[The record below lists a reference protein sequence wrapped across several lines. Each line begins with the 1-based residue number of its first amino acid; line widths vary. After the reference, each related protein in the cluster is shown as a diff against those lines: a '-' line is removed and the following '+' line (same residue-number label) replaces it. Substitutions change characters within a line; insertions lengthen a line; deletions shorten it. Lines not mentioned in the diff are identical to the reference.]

1 MAIFQYNEFDQFA
14 GDTFMKKN
22 ILAVMMSVL
31 VFLQTA
37 FVQMPVMAEETDD
50 EAVQETAVAEEKEV
64 FTEVISE
71 EVSEEDELPDEVIGE
86 ELTENEETGEEPVS
100 EEIPE
105 PQESVVPEEQITET
119 EVPVEE
125 TTESEEPIE
134 DETVLQEETEES
146 TVFAATKITVS
157 VVEISNGYR
166 KSRVYLKV
174 SNPNE
179 ERLNHIRLTNTEDET
194 KYFTSSKN
202 YDESID
208 ADYYIDADTYGGT
221 TVYAIA
227 LGIYPDGTFQV
238 VPTGQT
244 VSLTSME
251 LDFQSL
257 EKYAEIEPLS
267 KTARITLHIDPLP
280 AMERVTYKAYYKPVS
295 ESNPDMPYL
304 ESKVMNPTAKM
315 LKSDTSDNPLY
326 HDRDYVIYIQ
336 VMFSDQVVGY
346 IGSAEEPLMFHTT
359 DSLIVD
365 SDSFGDKQIY
375 LELLEVYG
383 DGPLNSAM
391 FDNVESL
398 SILPGTGRS
407 YKSMSTM
414 ADDKWQVTL
423 HVQKAVTSIKGLRLF
438 RNLNKLTLDGL
449 DLTELDEY
457 GFSPDITY
465 LNIQNNEMYE
475 MPDLTEFT
483 RLETLYAGGNL
494 FRYDTVT
501 ADKFPSQYLEA
512 HPDALETIRGGQRF
526 YYFFVPQTFYEIE
539 GHKPFFTSL
548 EGAKPNRKYL
558 LTVKIDDTEISVEST
573 TGNGHYAVFIIPDLK
588 EYLPDYD
595 TYESDKFEFSV
606 ADDLDFLVFEDD
618 NMLVSFSE
626 DEINDKGTPATA
638 YTTSTSFTTKSVIL
652 PGSIAET
659 DISSV
664 VLKDKDFNTMD
675 ASPSSYTMSVTTS
688 KYDTRYNEQTN
699 IYPKFGYDYVR
710 TNFSTKFSVN
720 TPLQEGIYDMDI
732 TLKNGTVYH
741 AHDVVQINY
750 KAPVIPA
757 ESVTVTNK
765 PKKLTVGAQ
774 YQLNYTVKPSNT
786 SDKVTFRSGD
796 PSVATVTDTGLVT
809 THAEGTVWI
818 YVNAGSKARDSFYLT
833 VADPVK
839 VTGIRIYHNDLTF
852 RLGSE
857 RNYDFISAEVI
868 PEDAENQNFVFESS
882 NESVVTIKQNGLIQ
896 VVGEGQAVITA
907 TSEEGGYTDAV
918 EVTVL
923 PQLKAD
929 APYAYYFGEDGR
941 QTMITDGM
949 ELPVGT
955 AVWLKSS
962 TSNTV
967 IYNADDQTAAVN
979 PFTVEEGENTVS
991 VYAGRTGYLN
1001 SDTATFTI
1009 MSRDDSYES
1018 DPGDVTEEDAE
1029 ETGLDI
1035 PEHIWAAGVPESVTY
1050 TGSKITFSDMRV
1062 YDNKKLLKY
1071 NVDYTVKYLN
1081 NQNAGTAEI
1090 QIKGKGNYSQSIS
1103 VFFEIEPMSIE
1114 DAVVNDMAV
1123 LATGAP
1129 LTPAPKVVLNGKTL
1143 KKGTDYTVNG
1153 PEGVEI
1159 KDPGTYQLRI
1169 EGIKNYQGYTECL
1182 YTVGEKGEELLA
1194 ANFKIT
1200 PEYTSTPYDGS
1211 EKEPSVTVKYGTDV
1225 LIEDT
1230 DYEVTYENNEDV
1242 GTASIIVTGMGRY
1255 IGTKTASFKITGTP
1269 LKNVAVLTLPKS
1281 AEYIGEPITFD
1292 PEEIITPK
1300 DDELN
1305 PQWIDVS
1312 YLKNTDKGTA
1322 TVVLTGTRGY
1332 TGTVKKTFKITAK
1345 PVSDLSVTAA
1355 DTVFAKKGAKTEV
1368 TVKDND
1374 KVLQEGVDY
1383 TLTYKNNNKTGQNT
1397 ASVIVKGKGNY
1408 SGSAPAVFFS
1418 IAKQDI
1424 SGLTMTAADVTENTK
1439 PNKFASKITLTDL
1452 DGGVLKA
1459 GTDYA
1464 KTYVYTYEEDAVV
1477 ISNKT
1482 ETVRFAGQEVQK
1494 TDIIPVGTVI
1504 RVTVTGQNNYEGQIS
1519 AVYRI
1524 AAKKLNISSAKVTI
1538 PSQTYTGRAIT
1549 LDPADIRIVLN
1560 KQELTTADFE
1570 IVSYAKNIN
1579 KGTATVTLKGIGAY
1593 AGTKKASFKIVQQAM
1608 LSE

>member
-1 MAIFQYNEFDQFA
+1 MYM
-14 GDTFMKKN
+14 MKKLL
-22 ILAVMMSVL
+22 IASISVL
-31 VFLQTA
+31 MCLNSAWIQH
-37 FVQMPVMAEETDD
+37 PVMAEEAEA
-50 EAVQETAVAEEKEV
+50 EAVQETAAAEAEAEI
-64 FTEVISE
+64 TEVISE
-71 EVSEEDELPDEVIGE
+71 EEITEETAGEEVISEELPEQ
-86 ELTENEETGEEPVS
+86 EETAENDEAEDLSELQEEAG
-100 EEIPE
+100 
-105 PQESVVPEEQITET
+105 PEEQTAEPEALSEETAET
-119 EVPVEE
+119 E
-125 TTESEEPIE
+125 EPAE
-134 DETVLQEETEES
+134 DETVLQEESEES
-146 TVFAATKITVS
+146 EVFAATKITVS
-157 VVEISNGYR
+157 VAEIRNGYR
-166 KSRVYLKV
+166 KSRVFFKV
-174 SNPNE
+174 NNPDN
-179 ERLNHIRLTNTEDET
+179 ERLNHIRLTSSENET
-194 KYFTSSKN
+194 IYFTSSKN
-202 YDESID
+202 YDESVD

-221 TVYAIA
+221 AVYNVG
-227 LGIYPDGTFQV
+227 LGVYPDGTYQFVQ
-238 VPTGQT
+238 TGQT

-280 AMERVTYKAYYKPVS
+280 AMERVTYKAYYKPVN
-295 ESNPDMPYL
+295 ESYPDMPYL

-423 HVQKAVTSIKGLRLF
+423 YVQKAVTSIKGLRLF
-438 RNLNKLTLDGL
+438 RNLSKLTLDGL

-501 ADKFPSQYLEA
+501 ADKLPSQYLEA

-558 LTVKIDDTEISVEST
+558 LTVKIEDTEISVEST

-652 PGSIAET
+652 PGSIAEA

-664 VLKDKDFNTMD
+664 VLKDKDLNAMD
-675 ASPSSYTMSVTTS
+675 ASPSSYTISVTTS

-720 TPLQEGIYDMDI
+720 TPLQEDIYDMDI
-732 TLKNGTVYH
+732 TLKDGTVYH
-741 AHDVVQINY
+741 VHDVVKINY

-774 YQLNYTVKPSNT
+774 YQLNYTVKPANT

-796 PSVATVTDTGLVT
+796 PSVATVSDTGLVT

-833 VADPVK
+833 VADPVR

-896 VVGEGQAVITA
+896 VVGEGSAVITA

-941 QTMITDGM
+941 QTMITEGM

-955 AVWLKSS
+955 TVWLKSS

-967 IYNADDQTAAVN
+967 IYNADDQTAAAN
-979 PFTVEEGENTVS
+979 PFTVEEGENTIS

-1001 SDTATFTI
+1001 SDTVTLTI

-1050 TGSKITFSDMRV
+1050 TGSKITFSNMRV

-1129 LTPAPKVVLNGKTL
+1129 LTPVPKVVLNGKTL

-1169 EGIKNYQGYTECL
+1169 EGINNYQGYTECL
-1182 YTVGEKGEELLA
+1182 LTVGEKGEELLA

-1200 PEYTSTPYDGS
+1200 PEYTSTSYDGS
-1211 EKEPSVTVKYGTDV
+1211 EKEPSVTVKYGTE
-1225 LIEDT
+1225 LLTEDT

-1255 IGTKTASFKITGTP
+1255 IGTKTASFKINGTP
-1269 LKNVAVLTLPKS
+1269 LKNVAALTLPKS
-1281 AEYIGEPITFD
+1281 VEYRGDPITFV
-1292 PEEIITPK
+1292 PEEIITPRG
-1300 DDELN
+1300 DELN

-1322 TVVLTGTRGY
+1322 TVVLTGTKGY

-1345 PVSDLSVTAA
+1345 PIAGVTAEAA
-1355 DTVFAKKGAKTEV
+1355 DTVYAKKGAKTEV
-1368 TVKDND
+1368 IVKDND
-1374 KVLQEGVDY
+1374 IVLKEGVDY
-1383 TLTYKNNNKTGQNT
+1383 TLTYKNNKKVGKDT
-1397 ASVIVKGKGNY
+1397 ANVIIKGKGNY
-1408 SGSAPAVFFS
+1408 SGSAPAVFFD
-1418 IAKQDI
+1418 IDQQDI
-1424 SGLTMTAADVTENTK
+1424 SGLTMTVADVTENTK
-1439 PNKFASKITLTDL
+1439 PNKFASKITITDL

-1464 KTYVYTYEEDAVV
+1464 KTYVYTYEEDAIV
-1477 ISNKT
+1477 ISNKK
-1482 ETVRFAGQEVQK
+1482 ETARYAGQEVQK
-1494 TDIIPVGTVI
+1494 TDVIPAGTAI
-1504 RVTVTGQNNYEGQIS
+1504 RVKVTGINNYSGELS

-1524 AAKKLNISSAKVTI
+1524 AAKKQNIGSAKVTI
-1538 PSQTYTGRAIT
+1538 PAQTYTGRAIT
-1549 LDPADIRIVLN
+1549 LNPDDIKVVLN
-1560 KQELTTADFE
+1560 KQELTAENFE

-1579 KGTATVTLKGIGAY
+1579 KGTATVVLKGIGAY
-1593 AGTKKASFKIVQQAM
+1593 AGTKKATFKIGTKQM
-1608 LSE
+1608 KDE